1 MKSAVAKGISPLI
14 AAVLL
19 IAVTM
24 TIAGVLAYWA
34 STFVRGQTEVF
45 SNQTVATECQFGR
58 FVIEACSYNSAGQSV
73 TFIIDNIGTIDL
85 NNVSVFA
92 VYPDNTVNSTQL
104 AQGIASGQLKSFTAG
119 GIANGFS
126 AIRVRTHCPN
136 VFEETT
142 CR

>member
-1 MKSAVAKGISPLI
+1 MVMKGISPLI

-34 STFVRGQTEVF
+34 STFVQSGLQTS

-58 FVIEACSYNSAGQSV
+58 FLIDACNYDSANSKM
-73 TFIIDNIGTIDL
+73 TFILDNIGTVGLSNITVL
-85 NNVSVFA
+85 V
-92 VYPDNTVNSTQL
+92 VYPDNTLNSTRVEGSL
-104 AQGIASGQLKSFTAG
+104 GSGWLKSFSVNGVAS
-119 GIANGFS
+119 GFS
-126 AIRVRTHCPN
+126 TVRFRTQCPN

>member
-1 MKSAVAKGISPLI
+1 MVMKGISPLV

-34 STFVRGQTEVF
+34 TQFVSGRVEAF
-45 SNQTVATECQFGR
+45 SNQTISTECNFGN
-58 FVIEACSYNSAGQSV
+58 FVVDACSYSSASGKM
-73 TFIIDNIGTIDL
+73 TFILDNIGTVGLSNIT
-85 NNVSVFA
+85 VF
-92 VYPDNTVNSTQL
+92 VIYPDNTINSTQV
-104 AQGIASGQLKSFTAG
+104 SGSLPSGSLRSFSADGVTS
-119 GIANGFS
+119 GFS
-126 AIRVRTHCPN
+126 KVRFRTQCPN